1 MLQLAIIIFAHH
13 GIGEIYNYDTCDDP
27 TTEEEF
33 NRIKYDNS
41 SKTIT
46 WEDYQSAAPIH
57 LQKNGIKRLRFIRNK
72 DLQASDW
79 IMTVDNK
86 MTIQNFQEFIDY
98 RQRLR
103 DFISES
109 TTILWK
115 KFPNELDLDAMNY
128 PKLPTIIRKQ

>member
-1 MLQLAIIIFAHH
+1 MLNIALSVLGYCGASP
-13 GIGEIYNYDTCDDP
+13 IYECALYDDP

-33 NRIKYDNS
+33 KLLKYDS
-41 SKTIT
+41 PTPIT
-46 WEDYQSAAPIH
+46 WEQYQAAIPIVF
-57 LQKNGIKRLRFIRNK
+57 KKRGIQLLRFIRNK

-79 IMTVDNK
+79 IMTVDNQ

-103 DFISES
+103 DFITES
-109 TTILWK
+109 TTIIWK
-115 KFPNELDLDAMNY
+115 SFPNELDLEAINY

>member
-1 MLQLAIIIFAHH
+1 MLVIASHTLCYCGASVVYDLEF
-13 GIGEIYNYDTCDDP
+13 YNDP

-33 NRIKYDNS
+33 KLLKYDS
-41 SKTIT
+41 PTPIT
-46 WEDYQSAAPIH
+46 WQQYQAAIPIV
-57 LQKNGIKRLRFIRNK
+57 LQKKGIKLLRYLRNK

-79 IMTVDNK
+79 IMTVDNQ

-103 DFISES
+103 DFITES
-109 TTILWK
+109 TIIIWK
-115 KFPNELDLDAMNY
+115 AFPNELDLEAMNY